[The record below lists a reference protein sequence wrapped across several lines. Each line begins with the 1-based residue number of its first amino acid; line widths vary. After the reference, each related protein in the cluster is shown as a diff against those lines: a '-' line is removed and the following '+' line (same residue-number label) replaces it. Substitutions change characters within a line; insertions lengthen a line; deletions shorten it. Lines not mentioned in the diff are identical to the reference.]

1 VEDLKLQEIIDGC
14 IEGKRKYQY
23 KFYNLFASKMMG
35 VCMRYAQGQAEA
47 EDILQD
53 GFVKVFSNMHK
64 FQPYGS
70 FEGWVRRIF
79 VNTAIEYYRQRR
91 KFMINDIDIENQD
104 FEFSDDI
111 VDKMAAEEILGLIKE
126 MPDGY
131 RMVFNMYAIEGYSH
145 KEIADEMG
153 ISIGTSKSQYSRAR
167 SYLQKQMA
175 AQEKKETTKLRV
187 LNG

>member
-1 VEDLKLQEIIDGC
+1 MENQLQELIDGC
-14 IEGKRKYQY
+14 IEGKRKYQF

-35 VCMRYAQGQAEA
+35 VCLRYSKNQAEA

-53 GFVKVFSNMHK
+53 GFVKVFGNMHK

-91 KFMINDIDIENQD
+91 RFMINDIELENQD
-104 FEFSDDI
+104 FEFSDDV
-111 VDKMAAEEILGLIKE
+111 VDKMAAEEIIALIKD

-145 KEIADEMG
+145 KEIANELG
-153 ISIGTSKSQYSRAR
+153 ISVGTSKSQYSRAR

-175 AQEKKETTKLRV
+175 EIEKTETVNLKLH
-187 LNG
+187 G